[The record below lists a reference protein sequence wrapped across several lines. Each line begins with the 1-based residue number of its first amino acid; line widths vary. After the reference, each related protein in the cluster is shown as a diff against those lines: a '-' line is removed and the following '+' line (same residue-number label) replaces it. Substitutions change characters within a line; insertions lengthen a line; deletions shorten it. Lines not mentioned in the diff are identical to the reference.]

1 MFPRGAARNC
11 LDTAQRNFPAA
22 AAPDCRP
29 PRLQEFFGLRNGH
42 RFVGSLLPGTAS
54 FLQHRTWKALRSG
67 GFLGQDQGSFSLA
80 GILFIQRGS
89 SDQCPAVG
97 HMILLVVEPVTLE
110 AEHVWLGIGVD
121 KVFLET
127 RIARKIT
134 GPIGGI
140 VGDG

>member
-1 MFPRGAARNC
+1 
-11 LDTAQRNFPAA
+11 
-22 AAPDCRP
+22 
-29 PRLQEFFGLRNGH
+29 
-42 RFVGSLLPGTAS
+42 
-54 FLQHRTWKALRSG
+54 
-67 GFLGQDQGSFSLA
+67 
-80 GILFIQRGS
+80 
-89 SDQCPAVG
+89 
-97 HMILLVVEPVTLE
+97 MILLVVEPVTLE